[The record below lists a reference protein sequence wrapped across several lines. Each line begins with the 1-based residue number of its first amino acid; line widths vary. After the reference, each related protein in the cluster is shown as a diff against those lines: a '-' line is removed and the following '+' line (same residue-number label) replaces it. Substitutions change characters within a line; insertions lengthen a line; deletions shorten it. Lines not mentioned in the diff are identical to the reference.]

1 MNTAV
6 IKNFFSEGELACK
19 CCGAN
24 DMNIDFI
31 DRLNML
37 RALLG
42 FPLQVTSGYRCHE
55 YNEKMGYTQTHST
68 GHAVDIACSHKQ
80 SYAILKQATR
90 YGFHG
95 IGIKQKG
102 GGRFIHLDDLEEA
115 EGRPR
120 PHIWS
125 Y

>member
-1 MNTAV
+1 MITPPM
-6 IKNFFSEGELACK
+6 KNFFSSGELACK

-24 DMNIDFI
+24 NTNTDFI
-31 DRLNML
+31 DKLNML
-37 RALLG
+37 RACLG
-42 FPLQVTSGYRCHE
+42 FPMQVTSGYRCHE
-55 YNEKMGYTQTHST
+55 YNEKNGYTQTHAT

-80 SYAILKQATR
+80 AYAIIKQAPR
-90 YGFHG
+90 YGITG
-95 IGIKQKG
+95 IGVKQKG